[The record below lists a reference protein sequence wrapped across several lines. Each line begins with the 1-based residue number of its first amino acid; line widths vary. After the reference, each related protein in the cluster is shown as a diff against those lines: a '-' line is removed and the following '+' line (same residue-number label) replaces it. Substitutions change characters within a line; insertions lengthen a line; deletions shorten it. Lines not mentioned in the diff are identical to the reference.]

1 MLSFREA
8 YHDVRKSVI
17 DARHRY
23 SVLTFE
29 TNLGKVLRKNRTA
42 LVLIAI
48 SFILAIVA
56 LLAIAYI
63 RTNILMARLIKF
75 TASASNNTL
84 SIENMDKNTTYSNL
98 TALKSFDLCYL
109 FSHKF
114 FDDFSIVII
123 SLVLTGIIYAW
134 NIIRSCNSRTAKCQP
149 RRRLD
154 KTIHSSS
161 KRPIYSKQNSESE
174 SSNSF
179 SSDEEGEKNLQIS
192 IPIET
197 SNQTESKWVNN
208 NESLKLV

>member
-29 TNLGKVLRKNRTA
+29 TSLGKVLRKNRTA

-48 SFILAIVA
+48 SFILAVAA

-63 RTNILMARLIKF
+63 RTSILMARLIKF
-75 TASASNNTL
+75 TASTSNNTS
-84 SIENMDKNTTYSNL
+84 SIENMDKNTSYSNL
-98 TALKSFDLCYL
+98 TTLKSFDLCYL

-123 SLVLTGIIYAW
+123 SLVLTGFIYAW
-134 NIIRSCNSRTAKCQP
+134 NIIRSCNSTAARCPSP
-149 RRRLD
+149 RRGRLD
-154 KTIHSSS
+154 KTFQSSS
-161 KRPIYSKQNSESE
+161 ERPIYSKQNSESG
-174 SSNSF
+174 NSF
-179 SSDEEGEKNLQIS
+179 SSDEEGGKNLQVS

-197 SNQTESKWVNN
+197 SNPTESKSVNN
-208 NESLKLV
+208 N